1 MLPSIKVQAEIQD
14 EAQDLAPEYNSG
26 PALRAFL
33 EARGF
38 SFRKKWGQNFL
49 INPSAR
55 AAIAD
60 KLELSAGDAVWEIGA
75 GLGAMSAE
83 LLRRGGIVTAFEVDA
98 GFCSALK
105 TIFARETAD
114 KTFRLIPGDALKTWE
129 AAEAA
134 PFLLGN
140 LPYTIAAPLLG
151 NFIEGGRLFRRIVVT
166 VQKEVAWRMT
176 ARPGDK
182 NYASISAL
190 CASAYKS
197 RIFMN
202 LKGPSFY
209 PPPRVDSAS
218 VRFEPLE
225 SRRAP
230 PPVFYPLVR
239 GLFAAR
245 RKTLANNLEYFLSR
259 SGILKNGGKLRDAAR
274 AALESCRIAGNCR
287 AETLEVSEIIGLAEA
302 LGNYFD
308 WNTDDEWKSGDEY
321 RHSGSHRRYRRTH
334 RKSV

>member
-1 MLPSIKVQAEIQD
+1 LPPSTRIRHGIHS
-14 EAQDLAPEYNSG
+14 EAPDYNSG

-55 AAIAD
+55 AALAD
-60 KLELSAGDAVWEIGA
+60 KLCLAAGDAVWEIGA

-98 GFCSALK
+98 GFCSALT

-114 KTFRLIPGDALKTWE
+114 KTLKLVPGDVLKTWE
-129 AAEAA
+129 TAEAA

-140 LPYTIAAPLLG
+140 LPYAIAAPLLG
-151 NFIEGGRLFRRIVVT
+151 NFIEKGRFFKRVVVT

-182 NYASISAL
+182 HYASISAL
-190 CASAYKS
+190 CASAYTG

-218 VRFEPLE
+218 VCFEPLE
-225 SRRAP
+225 RRRVP
-230 PPVFYPLVR
+230 PSGFYPLVR

-245 RKTLANNLEYFLSR
+245 RKTLANNLEHFLSR
-259 SGILKNGGKLRDAAR
+259 SGILENGGNPRDAAR
-274 AALESCRIAGNCR
+274 AALESCRIAGSRR
-287 AETLEVSEIIGLAEA
+287 AETLEVSELIGLAEA
-302 LGNYFD
+302 VETCRG
-308 WNTDDEWKSGDEY
+308 
-321 RHSGSHRRYRRTH
+321 RR
-334 RKSV
+334 